1 MTTKQ
6 NVEYKAGDR
15 IINKGKPADTAYMV
29 VSGTVRVFLE
39 DGGKQITLATLN
51 QSDIFGESAI
61 FKGEKY
67 GAHVEAGPE
76 GAVVFPITQIDF
88 DEMLKTS
95 DPIVRALIRMLM
107 QRLQKTNAALLK
119 SETRELI
126 EIAFV

>member
-1 MTTKQ
+1 MTKKENITF
-6 NVEYKAGDR
+6 KAGER
-15 IINKGKPADTAYMV
+15 IIIKGKIADTAYMV

-39 DGGKQITLATLN
+39 DNGKQVTLAKLGEN
-51 QSDIFGESAI
+51 DIFGESAI

-76 GAVVFPITQIDF
+76 GAVVFPITQPDF

-107 QRLQKTNAALLK
+107 QRLQKTNSALLK
-119 SETRELI
+119 SETREFMDI
-126 EIAFV
+126 TFV